1 MGKTRVLT
9 KPSEKNGKNDSQ
21 HALRFRD
28 GFVRALGYRIYYK
41 SIGEPSKGTV
51 LCLHG
56 GPGVDHW
63 TEINMA
69 DLAPLGY
76 RVVWY
81 DQLGCGRSEKPKC
94 YREYTIERSGDEAD
108 AVRRRL
114 HLDRVHLWGHSY
126 GGALALQTI
135 LRRPRGFL
143 SITLGTSLVFVGA
156 GATQVNDLQNSLRT
170 LPPQFALALVEMSTR
185 GPLESTRDQIRT
197 PEPYGTGVLTSPCC
211 HIFSSNECDPTCGI
225 FLIGSLIRLPRSLS
239 PKFSNS
245 SAA

>member
-9 KPSEKNGKNDSQ
+9 KPSEKNGKNDGQ

-76 RVVWY
+76 RVV
-81 DQLGCGRSEKPKC
+81 
-94 YREYTIERSGDEAD
+94 
-108 AVRRRL
+108 
-114 HLDRVHLWGHSY
+114 
-126 GGALALQTI
+126 
-135 LRRPRGFL
+135 
-143 SITLGTSLVFVGA
+143 
-156 GATQVNDLQNSLRT
+156 
-170 LPPQFALALVEMSTR
+170 
-185 GPLESTRDQIRT
+185 
-197 PEPYGTGVLTSPCC
+197 
-211 HIFSSNECDPTCGI
+211 
-225 FLIGSLIRLPRSLS
+225 
-239 PKFSNS
+239 
-245 SAA
+245 